1 MSEKIK
7 VTFLGTSGMIPDEKR
22 NHPAFLLT
30 YKSENIL
37 VDCGEGTQIQLRKA
51 KLNPCKITRI
61 FITHWHGDH
70 TLGLPGL
77 LKTLSM
83 SDYNKKLIIYGPKGI
98 KQKIGQ
104 MFDAFGHITEYPIEV
119 HEVLGRF
126 LETEEFRLEAE
137 PMTHGTPCNAYSFV
151 LKEKIRINKAK
162 MRKYKI
168 KPGKHIRDLKQGK
181 NIIYEG
187 KKYTQKD
194 LVFKEEGKKISFVL
208 DTSIND
214 KIPGFVKDSDL
225 FVCESSFSSD
235 MEEKAK
241 EYKHLTSKQAAEIAK
256 KAKVKRLILTHIS
269 QRYEKTPGK
278 ILDEA
283 KKVFKNSTIAKDLD
297 AVFV

>member
-1 MSEKIK
+1 
-7 VTFLGTSGMIPDEKR
+7 
-22 NHPAFLLT
+22 
-30 YKSENIL
+30 
-37 VDCGEGTQIQLRKA
+37 
-51 KLNPCKITRI
+51 
-61 FITHWHGDH
+61 
-70 TLGLPGL
+70 
-77 LKTLSM
+77 
-83 SDYNKKLIIYGPKGI
+83 
-98 KQKIGQ
+98 
-104 MFDAFGHITEYPIEV
+104 
-119 HEVLGRF
+119 
-126 LETEEFRLEAE
+126 
-137 PMTHGTPCNAYSFV
+137 
-151 LKEKIRINKAK
+151 
-162 MRKYKI
+162 MRKYKM

-181 NIIYEG
+181 KIIYEG

-278 ILDEA
+278 ILNEA
-283 KKVFKNSTIAKDLD
+283 KKVFKNSSVAKDLD
-297 AVFV
+297 VVSV